1 MHVSRLSLLS
11 ILAVMISAC
20 QPPSAKELTVLAS
33 DTVEAV
39 IEQVQS
45 DDTAVQ
51 ETVAENTSTDAI
63 AEDDQTEEDAEITV
77 ASIPEDVQA
86 PPSLDPYSLI
96 GTPLSDLVGRLG
108 EPDYIRIDADV
119 EIYQYRL
126 VHCVV
131 DFVALRDP
139 FLLNA
144 PSHLS
149 MRATAKWGRPMTIFH
164 VGLILAGQTKS
175 PGMLI
180 NFCLMAIH
188 AFFGDNAITAFLVYG
203 QHKCIGHVRSASD
216 ALVF

>member
-51 ETVAENTSTDAI
+51 ETVAENTITDAI

-77 ASIPEDVQA
+77 ASIAEEDSEITIASIPEEEQA

-131 DFVALRDP
+131 DFVALP
-139 FLLNA
+139 VEGSV
-144 PSHLS
+144 PSE
-149 MRATAKWGRPMTIFH
+149 RPVT
-164 VGLILAGQTKS
+164 S
-175 PGMLI
+175 
-180 NFCLMAIH
+180 IH
-188 AFFGDNAITAFLVYG
+188 ARHSKMGQAYDDISCRLDLGGADQIAGDA
-203 QHKCIGHVRSASD
+203 
-216 ALVF
+216 

>member
-1 MHVSRLSLLS
+1 MSIKFMHVSRLSLLS

-51 ETVAENTSTDAI
+51 ETVAENTITDAI

-77 ASIPEDVQA
+77 ASIPEEVQA

-96 GTPLSDLVGRLG
+96 GTPLSDLVRRLG

-131 DFVALRDP
+131 DFVALP
-139 FLLNA
+139 VEG
-144 PSHLS
+144 SVS
-149 MRATAKWGRPMTIFH
+149 SERPVT
-164 VGLILAGQTKS
+164 S
-175 PGMLI
+175 
-180 NFCLMAIH
+180 IH
-188 AFFGDNAITAFLVYG
+188 ARHSKMGQAYDDISCRLDLGGADQIAGDA
-203 QHKCIGHVRSASD
+203 
-216 ALVF
+216 